1 MTLFDLLLDRKW
13 VVEVSGGYCL
23 RSDWPNGAGYDV
35 LDNGVIYSYEITAEG
50 VYTIVETCT
59 ITLS

>member
-13 VVEVSGGYCL
+13 VVEVNCL
-23 RSDWPNGAGYDV
+23 RSDWPNGHGYDV
-35 LDNGVIYSYEITAEG
+35 LDNGVIYSYEITSEG